1 VSVAAGVTEA
11 VPCGRGHGL
20 HIVAPEPSVILSEVG
35 LPCVTCQE
43 RVELCPGTMVF
54 GLAFNAKVA
63 GTETVTVCG
72 PVLPPG
78 PVAVI
83 ENMVVSLTG
92 ITAEAD
98 VGSAPE
104 SSGTETVGVIVTD
117 VAFSVAH
124 VSVVVWP
131 LFTVLGLTLNWVI
144 VGGTGCAT

>member
-1 VSVAAGVTEA
+1 M
-11 VPCGRGHGL
+11 
-20 HIVAPEPSVILSEVG
+20 
-35 LPCVTCQE
+35 
-43 RVELCPGTMVF
+43 ELCPGTMVF
-54 GLAFNAKVA
+54 GLAFNARVT

-83 ENMVVSLTG
+83 ENVVLVLTG
-92 ITAEAD
+92 MTADAD

-104 SSGTETVGVIVTD
+104 SSGTEMVGVIVTD
-117 VAFSVAH
+117 VAFSV
-124 VSVVVWP
+124 VQIRVVVWP

>member
-1 VSVAAGVTEA
+1 M
-11 VPCGRGHGL
+11 
-20 HIVAPEPSVILSEVG
+20 
-35 LPCVTCQE
+35 
-43 RVELCPGTMVF
+43 ELCPGTIVF
-54 GLAFNAKVA
+54 GLAVRANVT

-83 ENMVVSLTG
+83 ENVVLVLTG
-92 ITAEAD
+92 TTADAD

-104 SSGTETVGVIVTD
+104 SSGIEIWGVIVTD
-117 VAFSVAH
+117 VAFSVVH

-144 VGGTGCAT
+144 VGGTGWAT

>member
-1 VSVAAGVTEA
+1 
-11 VPCGRGHGL
+11 
-20 HIVAPEPSVILSEVG
+20 
-35 LPCVTCQE
+35 
-43 RVELCPGTMVF
+43 MVF

-63 GTETVTVCG
+63 GTETITVCG

-83 ENMVVSLTG
+83 ENVVVSLTG
-92 ITAEAD
+92 TTADAD

-104 SSGTETVGVIVTD
+104 SSGTETMGVIVTD

-144 VGGTGCAT
+144 VGSTGCAT

>member
-1 VSVAAGVTEA
+1 
-11 VPCGRGHGL
+11 
-20 HIVAPEPSVILSEVG
+20 
-35 LPCVTCQE
+35 
-43 RVELCPGTMVF
+43 MVV

-83 ENMVVSLTG
+83 ENVVLALTG
-92 ITAEAD
+92 TTADAD

-104 SSGTETVGVIVTD
+104 SSGTDTVGAIVTD
-117 VAFSVAH
+117 VAFWVAH
-124 VSVVVWP
+124 VRVVVWP

-144 VGGTGCAT
+144 VGGTACPT

>member
-1 VSVAAGVTEA
+1 M
-11 VPCGRGHGL
+11 
-20 HIVAPEPSVILSEVG
+20 
-35 LPCVTCQE
+35 
-43 RVELCPGTMVF
+43 MVF
-54 GLAFNAKVA
+54 GLAFNAKVT

-83 ENMVVSLTG
+83 ENVVLVLTG
-92 ITAEAD
+92 TTADAD

-104 SSGTETVGVIVTD
+104 SSGIEMVGVIVTD

-144 VGGTGCAT
+144 VGGTACAT